1 MANQEGRKG
10 SFFTNWG
17 QHLKREYLKKSQE
30 EREFIDR
37 KNAKLDAEMAPMLEE
52 IFAKIERE
60 QQEQQN
66 KEKVI

>member
-10 SFFTNWG
+10 GFFSNWG

-30 EREFIDR
+30 ERELIDR

-52 IFAKIERE
+52 IFAKIE
-60 QQEQQN
+60 QEQQN
-66 KEKVI
+66 KEKII